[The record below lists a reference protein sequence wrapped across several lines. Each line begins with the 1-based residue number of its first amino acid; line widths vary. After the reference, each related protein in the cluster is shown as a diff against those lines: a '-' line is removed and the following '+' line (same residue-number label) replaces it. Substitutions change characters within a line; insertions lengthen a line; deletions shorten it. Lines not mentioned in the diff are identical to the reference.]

1 MSFQTLIAALLGV
14 VALFML
20 MVLLGGAPGV
30 PEIVIFWLLVLSLVG
45 YYFWSR
51 RNRGSEVPR

>member
-45 YYFWSR
+45 YYFRSR

>member
-30 PEIVIFWLLVLSLVG
+30 PEMVIFWLLVLGLVC